1 MARESTLTTIGETVR
16 DTVTRAVEG
25 LLGAAATTATNGTP
39 RDRKRRA
46 AGRRRGASA
55 AKLGRKAAARRKV
68 RKRAKT
74 RKPARRAKR
83 A

>member
-1 MARESTLTTIGETVR
+1 MARGSTLTTIGETVR

-25 LLGAAATTATNGTP
+25 LLATTGTNGTP

-46 AGRRRGASA
+46 TGQRRGASA
-55 AKLGRKAAARRKV
+55 RAKLGRKAAAPRKV
-68 RKRAKT
+68 RKRAK
-74 RKPARRAKR
+74 RPKPARRAKR